1 MIEARGLT
9 PLPSPEITASDNVAN
24 HLALDVYEKAG
35 AKSVEMALEVSG
47 DVLPSTRLMT
57 TRYVLRREMGRCL
70 KTEAGRKWP
79 DGLTLQSGNI
89 RLGLEFDC
97 RHCRMNVV
105 KI

>member
-1 MIEARGLT
+1 
-9 PLPSPEITASDNVAN
+9 
-24 HLALDVYEKAG
+24 
-35 AKSVEMALEVSG
+35 MALEVS
-47 DVLPSTRLMT
+47 DNILPGTRLMT
-57 TRYVLRREMGRCL
+57 TRYCLRREMGRCL

-79 DGLTLQSGNI
+79 VGLTLQSGYI